1 VYREVQKKGQ
11 AKKRSISDL
20 IDNNFTI
27 IKGGGFPGYYD
38 VIKNSIRDVNQL
50 GVVDYLFICVD
61 SEERSY
67 SEKLKELETFIKE
80 ECPAVH
86 SGLVLIVQNH
96 CIETWLMGNKRIN
109 ISSPQNRE
117 LLRYRDFYNVNI
129 KDPEGLSSID
139 GRTIGQFSVDYLKL
153 MLREKGL
160 AYSKNNVSAVDKRV
174 YFNQLVRRFRDDNHI
189 KSFGIFF
196 QELSN
201 ISG

>member
-1 VYREVQKKGQ
+1 
-11 AKKRSISDL
+11 
-20 IDNNFTI
+20 
-27 IKGGGFPGYYD
+27 
-38 VIKNSIRDVNQL
+38 
-50 GVVDYLFICVD
+50 
-61 SEERSY
+61 
-67 SEKLKELETFIKE
+67 
-80 ECPAVH
+80 
-86 SGLVLIVQNH
+86 
-96 CIETWLMGNKRIN
+96 
-109 ISSPQNRE
+109 

-160 AYSKNNVSAVDKRV
+160 AYSKNNVSAVNKRV